1 MRSMNRLKWHVIEA
15 LTEMS
20 VKLIGYH
27 LLQAVL
33 KVIEEIALVKY
44 RFVCASKSP
53 SIMIFDS

>member
-1 MRSMNRLKWHVIEA
+1 MNHLKWHVIEA

-53 SIMIFDS
+53 SIMILDS